1 AHAQIMV
8 SAATHPTEIEG
19 LDPSLQSGLLSGLL
33 VEIPPPPR
41 ESLLRILAA
50 HGRRLGC
57 DVPEDVLEEIVA
69 AAAGDSR
76 RAAQALR
83 KIIAFAAQ
91 VRKPLTLD
99 LVAGTGV
106 GAEIRRD
113 PGQRARSAV
122 ERLVLEQ
129 FPVKREVLYSKRKL
143 KSVQVPRRIC
153 MH

>member
-1 AHAQIMV
+1 
-8 SAATHPTEIEG
+8 
-19 LDPSLQSGLLSGLL
+19 
-33 VEIPPPPR
+33 
-41 ESLLRILAA
+41 
-50 HGRRLGC
+50 
-57 DVPEDVLEEIVA
+57 
-69 AAAGDSR
+69 
-76 RAAQALR
+76 LR
-83 KIIAFAAQ
+83 KLIACAAQ

-153 MH
+153 MHLLRTVAGLSVPEIAMLFGGRSEISVVNSLRRIESDMSTDPVIRGIVDDITRRVRNG